1 MQARILDHDQVR
13 TTTDLADIRAALAA
27 KLPIWIELER
37 QSADT
42 DALLADLHIHPLTI
56 EDIWQTR
63 TFPKLD
69 DFDDYVYAIVHGVS
83 GAKAGSV
90 ELVELD
96 VLIGPSWVVSHD
108 PGNLV
113 VSDVAGELAHSPRLL
128 GKGPAWIAHA
138 LLDRAVDKYLPV
150 IDQLDS
156 EIETLET
163 DVLRAAGTPRGP
175 DVLRRILRFKRML
188 QDLRRM
194 GIHQR
199 EILLRF
205 GRGEIAQIPH
215 DAVPFFRDIYDHF
228 LRINDLVDSYRDLV
242 TSSLE
247 AYLSVQSNR
256 MNEIMK
262 TLTLIATVMLPI
274 TFIAGVYGMNFKHMP
289 ELDWSW
295 GYPYALGLMGLVTV
309 VCFVWFWKKGWI
321 GSRDLEVPED

>member
-1 MQARILDHDQVR
+1 MQARILVQDKVR
-13 TTTDLADIRAALAA
+13 TTSDLGEVRAALAA
-27 KLPIWIELER
+27 KQPIWIELEE
-37 QSADT
+37 QSADA
-42 DALLADLHIHPLTI
+42 DAVLATLQIHPLTI
-56 EDIWQTR
+56 EDIWATR

-69 DFDDYVYAIVHGVS
+69 DYDHYVYAIVHGVA
-83 GAKAGSV
+83 GAKDGAF
-90 ELVELD
+90 ELLELD
-96 VLIGPSWVVSHD
+96 VLIGDTWVVSHD
-108 PGNLV
+108 PGKLV
-113 VSDVAGELAHSPRLL
+113 APDVADDLARSPRLL
-128 GKGPAWIAHA
+128 AKGPAWVAHG

-150 IDQLDS
+150 IDQLDA
-156 EIETLET
+156 EIEALET
-163 DVLRAAGTPRGP
+163 DVLRDAGTPRGP
-175 DVLRRILRFKRML
+175 NVLRRILRFKRML

-205 GRGEIAQIPH
+205 GRGEIDEIPK
-215 DAVPFFRDIYDHF
+215 DAVPFFRDVYDHF

-289 ELDWSW
+289 ELDWLW
-295 GYPYALGLMGLVTV
+295 GYPYALGLMGLVTI
-309 VCFVWFWKKGWI
+309 VCFLWFWKKGWI
-321 GSRDLEVPED
+321 GSRELEVPDE